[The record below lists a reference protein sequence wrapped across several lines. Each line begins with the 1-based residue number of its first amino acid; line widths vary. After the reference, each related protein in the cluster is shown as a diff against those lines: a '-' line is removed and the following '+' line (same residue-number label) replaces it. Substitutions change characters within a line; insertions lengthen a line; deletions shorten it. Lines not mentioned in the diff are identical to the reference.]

1 MPHQHIHECATN
13 DCPNYYVCS
22 ARDCRDRWTCP
33 NCDDDELFNDL
44 STLETLNHTRT
55 SHDTD

>member
-1 MPHQHIHECATN
+1 MPHQHVHECATN

-22 ARDCRDRWTCP
+22 ARDCRDHWTCP

-44 STLETLNHTRT
+44 STLETLNNTGAIA
-55 SHDTD
+55 